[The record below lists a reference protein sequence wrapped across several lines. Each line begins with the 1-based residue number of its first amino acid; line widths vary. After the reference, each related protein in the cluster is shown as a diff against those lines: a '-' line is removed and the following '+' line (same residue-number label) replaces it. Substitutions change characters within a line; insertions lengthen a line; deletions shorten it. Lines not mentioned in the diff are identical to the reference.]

1 MSAVEENIKRI
12 NNKLQN
18 LLKQLNNLQK
28 ENSQL
33 HELVKELKTKNE
45 EDQLLMTQLAQQV
58 AILKSAAGQLTEEEK
73 KSFERNINQYLREI
87 DKCIGMLS
95 E

>member
-12 NNKLQN
+12 NVKLQY

-33 HELVKELKTKNE
+33 HEVVKELKTKNE
-45 EDQLLMTQLAQQV
+45 EDQLLITQLGQQV